1 MYVDLYMQKCDDDNL
16 KSCFRDAK
24 EYSVSTSKVPTSIF
38 PRDAFFFV
46 HCSTRVQVPV
56 ITFE

>member
-1 MYVDLYMQKCDDDNL
+1 MCVDLYNKKCDDDNL
-16 KSCFRDAK
+16 KSCFRAAK
-24 EYSVSTSKVPTSIF
+24 EYSVGKSKVPTSIF